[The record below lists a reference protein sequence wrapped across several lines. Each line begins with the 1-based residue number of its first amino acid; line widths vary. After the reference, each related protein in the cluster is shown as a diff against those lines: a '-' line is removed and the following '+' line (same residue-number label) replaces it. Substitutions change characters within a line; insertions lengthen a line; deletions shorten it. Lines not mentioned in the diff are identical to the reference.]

1 MKPSK
6 HNFNKILKEFYAAG
20 KNKDCEICRI
30 RGRKKKAYGEREIEG
45 ISYFLCWDCCLDTER
60 DQRKKEKQND
70 TNCKR

>member
-30 RGRKKKAYGEREIEG
+30 RGRKKKAYGEREIDG
-45 ISYFLCWDCCLDTER
+45 ISYFLCWDCCIDWIN
-60 DQRKKEKQND
+60 DQRKKEQQNVS
-70 TNCKR
+70 NS